1 MISIEN
7 VKMDDSN
14 RRIHGEFTKR
24 TKSRARG
31 FGFTIPSLLYEPF
44 KSYINELRPKVTGE
58 NFLKNWK
65 ASKKHPEGGARYQ
78 NMGKDQLTKML
89 DNICVFLSKPRDQV
103 TGHVWR
109 RSAAT
114 CLANSG
120 MSLINLK
127 RAGRW
132 KSVTSCE
139 KYLEHCLS
147 IKLDRMNRLEG
158 LIAGGEV
165 LITNVSKTTVKIE
178 NFNYLQIFLAEP

>member
-1 MISIEN
+1 MIVSWEEVQRLFVHLSSSVDQFDKLTLVAVALMYFGLLRQGEVRIISIEN

-14 RRIHGEFTKR
+14 RRIHVEFTKR

-89 DNICVFLSKPRDQV
+89 DNICVFLGKPRDQV
-103 TGHVWR
+103 TGHIWR

-114 CLANSG
+114 
-120 MSLINLK
+120 
-127 RAGRW
+127 
-132 KSVTSCE
+132 
-139 KYLEHCLS
+139 
-147 IKLDRMNRLEG
+147 
-158 LIAGGEV
+158 
-165 LITNVSKTTVKIE
+165 
-178 NFNYLQIFLAEP
+178 